1 MLQDADLQPRKGGG
15 RRKILKLAG
24 VFQSLY
30 FLFYGGRAHIY
41 NGVSFCYNLGP
52 RASPK
57 YKVAACRRVSALCAC
72 VFADKRNT
80 SGYNVHLAYHPSC
93 SSQTCAWGK
102 KQRTRR
108 PSTCQRSRAVQG
120 RKTPPL
126 NWVPL
131 NQDDPAVR
139 NKCFGLHSEPHS
151 RKRTSQMQTASTAA
165 PTSYI
170 DLYRQGMPS
179 CTVPLYCIQ
188 PLYSHYTATIQPDE
202 VMSEAWGLYVWE
214 PQRRAAR

>member
-1 MLQDADLQPRKGGG
+1 M
-15 RRKILKLAG
+15 
-24 VFQSLY
+24 
-30 FLFYGGRAHIY
+30 
-41 NGVSFCYNLGP
+41 
-52 RASPK
+52 
-57 YKVAACRRVSALCAC
+57 
-72 VFADKRNT
+72 FADKRNT

-179 CTVPLYCIQ
+179 CTLFHYTVYNHY
-188 PLYSHYTATIQPDE
+188 LYSHYTTTIQPEE
-202 VMSEAWGLYVWE
+202 VMSEAWGSTWE
-214 PQRRAAR
+214 PQRSGAVRATSGSTPNVLYKGAGWFDGEFPGAPTVRIGQDSVPRL